1 MRESQLIECKK
12 EWKAKASKWSVKRLM
27 KEIKEVVEVASHGVD
42 CCDCSEEALV
52 YIAELKKKMQAGYV
66 YELPPMLK
74 GIRIP

>member
-1 MRESQLIECKK
+1 MRESQLIEYKK
-12 EWKAKASKWSVKRLM
+12 KWKLQAAKWNVKRLL
-27 KEIKEVVEVASHGVD
+27 KEIRNCMEVSAAGVD

-52 YIAELKKKMQAGYV
+52 YLTELKKKMAAGYV